1 MAESLGEKT
10 EDATAKK
17 LQTAREQGQ
26 VAKSQDLTN
35 GAALLV
41 AVVIMVFYGGRV
53 MRGFAEMLRTVLEHE
68 IAGSPFRPEDASDT
82 FVDAMTT
89 VVLLVLPVM
98 GIAFVTTY
106 ILQFVQIG
114 WLFTLKPIKPNFGK
128 LSPQKGIKRIIEP
141 KNAVKTAINTTKLV
155 AALGLTAMLMS
166 SRLGR
171 LATLPTLPLNA
182 ASWLV
187 CVTIFE
193 VALLLSIFLF
203 VLGMVDWFYQKWQ
216 YKREQRMT
224 KQEVKDERRSM
235 EGDVETKR
243 QRQRMYAEIVRN
255 QIRGATPD
263 ADVIVTNPTH
273 FSVAIKY
280 DGEAMNAP
288 TVVAKGADLLA
299 FQIRQI
305 AEKHGV
311 PIVERPPLARALY
324 HGTEVGQEIAPE
336 HYAAVAELL
345 AYVYRIDQSQ
355 RARRGLENAA
365 NERRTQGGVGAA

>member
-26 VAKSQDLTN
+26 VAKSQDLTS
-35 GAALLV
+35 GVTLVV
-41 AVVIMVFYGGRV
+41 AVAIMAFYGGQIIDR
-53 MRGFAEMLRTVLEHE
+53 FTEMIRRVLEHE
-68 IAGSPFRPEDASDT
+68 ISGSVFYAGDATDT
-82 FVDAMTT
+82 LVEALTGVVVIVLPLMVVAFLATY
-89 VVLLVLPVM
+89 VVL
-98 GIAFVTTY
+98 
-106 ILQFVQIG
+106 FVQVG
-114 WLFTLKPIKPNFGK
+114 WLFTVKPVQPN
-128 LSPQKGIKRIIEP
+128 LSKINPMKGIKRIIEP
-141 KNAVKTAINTTKLV
+141 KNAVKTGISIIKLTAAI
-155 AALGLTAMLMS
+155 GLTFLLMS
-166 SRLGR
+166 SRVGR
-171 LATLPTLPLNA
+171 LAALPTLSMKA
-182 ASWLV
+182 AAWLV
-187 CVTIFE
+187 LVTIFE
-193 VALLLSIFLF
+193 VAVLLAVFLF
-203 VLGMVDWFYQKWQ
+203 VLGMVDWFYQNWQ

-243 QRQRMYAEIVRN
+243 RRQRMYGELIRN

-280 DGEAMNAP
+280 EGETMNAP
-288 TVVAKGADLLA
+288 KVVAKGADLLA

-305 AEKHGV
+305 AEANRV

-324 HGTEVGQEIAPE
+324 YGTEVGQEVAPE

-345 AYVYRIDQSQ
+345 AYVYRLDQDKREAD
-355 RARRGLENAA
+355 RAV
-365 NERRTQGGVGAA
+365 NERAGVGAA